1 MVTSMGVALF
11 VSPIFWYLSFNVSA
25 FNPCETQKCC
35 QIQSYNFS
43 VQNLPRKVPPEKIHE
58 HVTQCLKVVS
68 PALLFPCGALCKPIP
83 KIENDLYPGEC

>member
-25 FNPCETQKCC
+25 FNPCETQNCC

-68 PALLFPCGALCKPIP
+68 PALLFPCGVLCKPIP
-83 KIENDLYPGEC
+83 K